1 MKIKSLPSQLALAP
15 SSIKT
20 ISGTSWRSGKSSAER
35 GYGHA
40 WRKAR
45 AGYLLKKPFCVMCLD
60 QLRIDRTLPA
70 EEVVLICAARGLALP
85 TATVVDHIV
94 PHHGS
99 QSLFWDKNNWQPLC
113 STHHSRD
120 KQREESSFMR

>member
-1 MKIKSLPSQLALAP
+1 MKLKSLPSLLSGAP
-15 SSIKT
+15 SAIKT
-20 ISGTSWRSGKSSAER
+20 ISGSSWRSGKSSAER

-60 QLRIDRTLPA
+60 QMGVDRALPV
-70 EEVVLICAARGLALP
+70 EEVVLACAARDLALP
-85 TATVVDHIV
+85 AATVVDHIV

-99 QSLFWDKNNWQPLC
+99 QSLFWDKSNWQPLC
-113 STHHSRD
+113 SMHHSRD
-120 KQREESSFMR
+120 KQREEARFMR